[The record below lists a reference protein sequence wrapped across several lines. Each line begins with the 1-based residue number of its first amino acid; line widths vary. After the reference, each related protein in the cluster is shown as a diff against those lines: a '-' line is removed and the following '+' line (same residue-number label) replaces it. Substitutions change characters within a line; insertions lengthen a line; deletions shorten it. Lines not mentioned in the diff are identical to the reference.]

1 MAKKIVWSAKAQNDR
16 KEILEYWKERNKSIL
31 FSRKLNQLF
40 NDAATAISKFPK
52 MGKPTGHKDTRVK
65 VVRDYLMV
73 YKEYDSNISIITI
86 WDGRQNPLKLV
97 KILQ

>member
-1 MAKKIVWSAKAQNDR
+1 M
-16 KEILEYWKERNKSIL
+16 NKSIV

-40 NDAATAISKFPK
+40 NDATNSISKFTNI
-52 MGKPTGHKDTRVK
+52 GNLTGHKDTRVK
-65 VVRDYLMV
+65 IVRDYLVV
-73 YKEYDSNISIITI
+73 YKEYDSYISIITI